1 MNPLFKNGECDIS
14 DTWSY
19 EMFIVVPGCAILQYA
34 QSVPPYTKYLHYYTN
49 HCIRHNIS
57 LYRAA
62 DYFQFMKY
70 PSNPKT
76 NLKDEYEALK
86 KQRDEEM
93 EWDKRMAEK
102 REKGREEYLNQLK
115 QLSSSRG
122 GDGGSDSIES
132 SFQRR
137 RWFGWFRGWK
147 RGNKD
152 DVGEKTASS

>member
-1 MNPLFKNGECDIS
+1 M
-14 DTWSY
+14 
-19 EMFIVVPGCAILQYA
+19 
-34 QSVPPYTKYLHYYTN
+34 HYYWYTPQY
-49 HCIRHNIS
+49 IS
-57 LYRAA
+57 SYRAA

-93 EWDKRMAEK
+93 EWERRMADK

-115 QLSSSRG
+115 QLSGARG
-122 GDGGSDSIES
+122 GDGGSNNCGDVNNIES
-132 SFQRR
+132 SNQKR

-147 RGNKD
+147 QGKGDSVD
-152 DVGEKTASS
+152 DNTASS

>member
-1 MNPLFKNGECDIS
+1 MNPLYKNGECHIS

-19 EMFIVVPGCAILQYA
+19 EMFIVVPYYNMLNQCHHTLNIHIII
-34 QSVPPYTKYLHYYTN
+34 PYHY
-49 HCIRHNIS
+49 IRHNIS

-93 EWDKRMAEK
+93 EWEKRMAEK

-115 QLSSSRG
+115 QLSGARG
-122 GDGGSDSIES
+122 ADGGSDKIIES
-132 SFQRR
+132 SNQRR

-147 RGNKD
+147 QGNKD
-152 DVGEKTASS
+152 DMGERTASS